1 MVTLHAARV
10 APSPEALTAIGEAGE
25 RIASALPPLLA
36 GADPHRGPADDAG
49 LDAAAVDALVAPVR
63 DAGLPV
69 TVEVVGTAPP
79 DRPEADVFA
88 ARIVIEALTNTLRH
102 AGPSPTRVT
111 VRHDEDAVAVEVVD
125 AGIRPGH
132 RASREG
138 SGLGLV
144 GMRERAALVGG
155 SVEAGP
161 AGDGWRVAA
170 RLPRRAAG
178 LLLEEEGDR
187 AGSPSRRTITAPA
200 AP

>member
-1 MVTLHAARV
+1 MTLHAARV
-10 APSPEALTAIGEAGE
+10 APSVEALTAIGEAGE

-36 GADPHRGPADDAG
+36 GDGPGAEAGDDAG
-49 LDAAAVDALVAPVR
+49 LDAAAVEALAAPVR

-88 ARIVIEALTNTLRH
+88 ARIVTEALTNTLRH
-102 AGPSPTRVT
+102 AGPTPTRVT
-111 VRHDEDAVAVEVVD
+111 VRHDQDAVAVEVVD
-125 AGIRPGH
+125 AGVRPGH
-132 RASREG
+132 RGAREG

-161 AGDGWRVAA
+161 AGGGWRVAA

-178 LLLEEEGDR
+178 APPRGGGR
-187 AGSPSRRTITAPA
+187 RRGSPSRRTITAPA